1 MTAKRALD
9 VVGSALGL
17 VLLSP
22 ALVLIAVLIRREDGG
37 PVFYRPLRVGQG
49 GRSFRLWKFRTMVVD
64 ADRIGAGLTVG
75 DDPRITRI
83 GRALRGHKLDELP
96 QLIDVLLG
104 EMSLV
109 GPRPEAPEYVALYT
123 EDQRKVLDLIPGITD
138 PASIKYANES
148 QLLALADD
156 PQELYVTEI
165 MPEKILINLDYARA
179 ATVLSD
185 IGVVVRTLAR
195 IWRS

>member
-22 ALVLIAVLIRREDGG
+22 ALVLIAVLIRREDAG

-49 GRSFRLWKFRTMVVD
+49 GRPFRLWKFRTMVVD
-64 ADRIGAGLTVG
+64 ADRTGAGLTVG

-83 GRALRGHKLDELP
+83 GRALRGRKLDELP

-138 PASIKYANES
+138 PASIKYRNES
-148 QLLALADD
+148 ELLALADD
-156 PQELYVTEI
+156 PQELYVTKI
-165 MPEKILINLDYARA
+165 MPEKILINLDYART
-179 ATVLSD
+179 ATALSD
-185 IGVVVRTLAR
+185 IGVIVRTLTK
-195 IWRS
+195 I